1 MSTTLVWFRRDLRL
15 DDNPA
20 LAAAA
25 AHGPVAPLFVWA
37 PDEEEPWAP
46 GSASRWWLHQS
57 LAALSADLAQAGA
70 RLRLSRGASV
80 EALLAECR
88 RTGARRVVWNRLPEP
103 HLRGRDEAMARA
115 LASAGIEAAAFDA
128 CTLWRPGSIRNGS
141 GNGFQVFTPFWRA
154 GAAMPVEAPGPR
166 PARLQGVE
174 CDGEGL
180 PLAELGLL
188 PAVDW
193 ASGLHAAWAPGEA
206 GALDALQAFAA
217 GPMERYA
224 TDRDLPA
231 LPGVSR
237 LAPHLHF
244 GEVSPR
250 RVWHDLCAGPPQG
263 APAEPFLRQLA
274 WREFAHDLLAH
285 HPETDAEPLRPEFAR
300 FPWRSDPEALR
311 RWQRGQTGYP
321 IVDAGMRELWATGWM
336 HNRVRMIAASFLVKD
351 LLIPWQEGARWFWE
365 TLVDADLANN
375 TMGWQW
381 VAGCGADAAPYFRV
395 FNPSLQGARFDTTG
409 AYVRRWVPELAG
421 LADRWLHAPWEA
433 PADALRAA
441 GVELGS
447 STPRPMVDHAQA
459 RQASLAAYKAIAAGR

>member
-1 MSTTLVWFRRDLRL
+1 MMATLVWFRRDLRL

-20 LAAAA
+20 LTVAV

-46 GSASRWWLHQS
+46 GAASRWWLHQS
-57 LAALSADLAQAGA
+57 LSALSAELEAAGA
-70 RLRLSRGASV
+70 PLRLACGPSV

-103 HLRGRDEAMARA
+103 HLQGRDEAVAHA
-115 LASAGIEAAAFDA
+115 LASAGIETAALDA
-128 CTLWRPGSIRNGS
+128 CTLWRAGSIRNGS

-154 GAAMPVEAPGPR
+154 AAAIRVVEPLPR
-166 PARLQGVE
+166 PARLRGVE
-174 CDGEGL
+174 DDGGGM
-180 PLAELGLL
+180 PPAGLGLL
-188 PAVDW
+188 PTVDW
-193 ASGLHAAWAPGEA
+193 AAGMRQAWQPGEA
-206 GALDALQAFAA
+206 GALEALDAFAA
-217 GPMERYA
+217 GPVARYA
-224 TDRDLPA
+224 ADRDFPA

-250 RVWHDLCAGPPQG
+250 RVWHALCQGPPQG
-263 APAEPFLRQLA
+263 APSEPFLRQLA

-285 HPETDAEPLRPEFAR
+285 HPKTDTEPLRSEFAR

-311 RWQRGQTGYP
+311 RWQCGRTGYP

-351 LLIPWQEGARWFWE
+351 LLIPWQEGARWFWD

-395 FNPSLQGARFDTTG
+395 FNPVLQGARFDPTG
-409 AYVRRWVPELAG
+409 VYVRRWAPELAG
-421 LADRWLHAPWEA
+421 LPDRALHAPWEA
-433 PADALRAA
+433 PADVLRAA
-441 GVELGS
+441 GVELGRS
-447 STPRPMVDHAQA
+447 VPRPMVDHSQA
-459 RQASLAAYKAIAAGR
+459 RQEALAAYAQVAAGR